1 MDLSQIII
9 WILWRLRPVLAVEAN
24 LGDIIASG
32 FAMFADDNDLALMED
47 PDHCA
52 MILAGIADANVKLD
66 MLIYLRACEI
76 LGIRSR
82 AKDFKANRVA
92 TRSGRTP
99 QECWARF
106 RRLVIRFQDYERLAQ
121 KRAERLQRE
130 QANSP
135 LRLAASLQSTSPA
148 FHAEEESTQLVARI
162 SSSSALRWG
171 RWIARTCAQ
180 DGGGLFAFPRGPP
193 SPSISENQNSHLASS
208 PARTPPRAQKQKGRP
223 SGRPFQNSSDQ
234 SAPSD
239 AACTRKPRT
248 ARAC

>member
-24 LGDIIASG
+24 LGDIVASG
-32 FAMFADDNDLALMED
+32 LAMFADDNDLALMEDD

-76 LGIRSR
+76 LGVRSS
-82 AKDFKANRVA
+82 AKAFKANRVA

-135 LRLAASLQSTSPA
+135 LRLAASLQSTSPMLRMV
-148 FHAEEESTQLVARI
+148 ED
-162 SSSSALRWG
+162 SAILLEVLPRRRRG
-171 RWIARTCAQ
+171 RWIGASSRR
-180 DGGGLFAFPRGPP
+180 DGGGCAFPRGPP
-193 SPSISENQNSHLASS
+193 TPSTFENQNPHLAGS
-208 PARTPPRAQKQKGRP
+208 PARTPPHAYAAGVP
-223 SGRPFQNSSDQ
+223 SGFAAGTPPIITRPPAPAPTP
-234 SAPSD
+234 SAIS
-239 AACTRKPRT
+239 AIQ
-248 ARAC
+248 